1 MPLGQLHQEDIVL
14 AYHDRSDGGLL
25 TTIAEM
31 MFAGRCGA
39 DISVDSIAES
49 ESDVLEALFNE
60 ELGAVF
66 QVRKGDERKFSKCF
80 ATCGPPRGLIK
91 AIGYVRSTPKQS
103 LTIRYKKKTLV
114 DLNWG
119 EMQQWRSSTSFEMQK
134 LRDNPACAES
144 EFAALLDSK
153 DPGVSYE
160 L

>member
-103 LTIRYKKKTLV
+103 LTIRYQKKDTRRP
-114 DLNWG
+114 
-119 EMQQWRSSTSFEMQK
+119 E
-134 LRDNPACAES
+134 
-144 EFAALLDSK
+144 
-153 DPGVSYE
+153 
-160 L
+160 